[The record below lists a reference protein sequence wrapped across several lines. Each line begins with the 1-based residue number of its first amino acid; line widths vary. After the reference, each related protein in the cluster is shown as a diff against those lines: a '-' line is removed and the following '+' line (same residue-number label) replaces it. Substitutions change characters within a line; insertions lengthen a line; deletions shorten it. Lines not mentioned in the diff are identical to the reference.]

1 MTTACVAIA
10 AHTFDRLDQIKDAVA
25 SVLGGDRQPDQVV
38 VVVDNNPRLAGALT
52 GILPSSVTVLENEGR
67 GLSHARNRALNYT
80 NCDIV
85 AFLDDDATAS
95 PSWLHEIVTPFDQ
108 RPEVVG
114 VGGRICPNYDVGAR
128 PVPAELLWLVGSTYQ
143 GHRETPGYISRPI
156 GANMAFRRHVLT
168 DIGGFDPDF
177 GVVGTKRVNSNEE
190 IALCSQLRGTYG
202 EDCIWYAPTAVVD
215 HFVPAVRTRWR
226 YVIRRS
232 WVEGRSK
239 AGISARFGQ
248 QTMAD
253 DRSYASGVLLPGLF
267 RYIKTGLFRRDRVA
281 VHNATALVVVALAT
295 AGGYV
300 LAEAQRMVG
309 SVGSL

>member
-10 AHTFDRLDQIKDAVA
+10 AHTFDRLEQIKDSVA
-25 SVLGGDRQPDQVV
+25 SVLEGDRRPDQVV
-38 VVVDNNPRLAGALT
+38 LVVDNNPRLAVALA
-52 GILPSSVTVLENEGR
+52 GLLPSSVTVLENEGR
-67 GLSHARNRALNYT
+67 GLSHARNRALNHT
-80 NCDIV
+80 GCDIV

-95 PSWLHEIVTPFDQ
+95 TAWLHEIVASFDQ

-128 PVPAELLWLVGSTYQ
+128 PMPAELLWIVGSTYQ

-156 GANMAFRRHVLT
+156 GANMAFRRQVLT

-202 EDCIWYAPTAVVD
+202 DDCIWYAPSAIVD
-215 HFVPAVRTRWR
+215 HFVPAIRTRWR

-248 QTMAD
+248 HTMAD
-253 DRSYASGVLLPGLF
+253 DKSYASRVLLPGLF
-267 RYIKTGLFRRDRVA
+267 RYLKTALVRRDSAA
-281 VHNATALVVVALAT
+281 VHNAAALVVVGMAT

-300 LAEAQRMVG
+300 LAEAQRLLE

>member
-10 AHTFDRLDQIKDAVA
+10 AHTFDRLEQIKDSVA

-38 VVVDNNPRLAGALT
+38 LVVDNNPRLAVTLAGL
-52 GILPSSVTVLENEGR
+52 LPSSVVVLESEGR

-80 NCDIV
+80 GCDIV
-85 AFLDDDATAS
+85 AFLDDDATACT
-95 PSWLHEIVTPFDQ
+95 SWLHEIVTSFEQ

-114 VGGRICPNYDVGAR
+114 VGGRICPNYDVGSR
-128 PVPAELLWLVGSTYQ
+128 PVPAELLWIVGSTYQ

-168 DIGGFDPDF
+168 EIGGFDPDF

-190 IALCSQLRGTYG
+190 IALCSQLRRTYG
-202 EDCIWYAPTAVVD
+202 DDCIWYAPSAIVD
-215 HFVPAVRTRWR
+215 HFVPAIRTRWR

-248 QTMAD
+248 HTMAD
-253 DRSYASGVLLPGLF
+253 DRSYASRVLLPGLF
-267 RYIKTGLFRRDRVA
+267 GYVKTALFRRDRVA
-281 VHNATALVVVALAT
+281 IHNAAALIVVGIAT

-300 LAEAQRMVG
+300 LAEVQRVLG

>member
-25 SVLGGDRQPDQVV
+25 SVLDGDRQPDQVV
-38 VVVDNNPRLAGALT
+38 LVVDNNPRLAAALARL
-52 GILPSSVTVLENEGR
+52 LPTSVTVLENEGR
-67 GLSHARNRALNYT
+67 GLSHARNRALNHT
-80 NCDIV
+80 GCDIV

-95 PSWLHEIVTPFDQ
+95 TAWLHEIVASFDQ

-128 PVPAELLWLVGSTYQ
+128 PIPAELLWIVGSTYQ

-202 EDCIWYAPTAVVD
+202 DDCIWYAPSAIVD
-215 HFVPAVRTRWR
+215 HFVPAIRTRWR

-248 QTMAD
+248 HTMAD
-253 DRSYASGVLLPGLF
+253 DRSYASRVLLPGLF
-267 RYIKTGLFRRDRVA
+267 RYVRTALVRRDSA
-281 VHNATALVVVALAT
+281 AAHNATALVVVGIST

-300 LAEAQRMVG
+300 SAEAQRLLE

>member
-10 AHTFDRLDQIKDAVA
+10 AHTFDRLEQIKDSVA
-25 SVLGGDRQPDQVV
+25 SVLDGDRQPDQVV
-38 VVVDNNPRLAGALT
+38 LVVDNNPRLALALI
-52 GILPSSVTVLENEGR
+52 GMLPTSVTVLENEGR
-67 GLSHARNRALNYT
+67 GLSHARNRALNHT
-80 NCDIV
+80 RCDIV
-85 AFLDDDATAS
+85 AFLDDDATAATG
-95 PSWLHEIVTPFDQ
+95 WLHEIVASFDQ

-128 PVPAELLWLVGSTYQ
+128 PVPAELLWIVGSTYQ

-156 GANMAFRRHVLT
+156 GANMAFRRNALT
-168 DIGGFDPDF
+168 DMGGFDPDF

-202 EDCIWYAPTAVVD
+202 DDCIWYVPSAIVD
-215 HFVPAVRTRWR
+215 HFVPAIRTRWR

-248 QTMAD
+248 QTMAE
-253 DRSYASGVLLPGLF
+253 DRSYASRVLLPGLF
-267 RYIKTGLFRRDRVA
+267 RYIKTALVRRDSA
-281 VHNATALVVVALAT
+281 AAHNATALFVVGIAT

-300 LAEAQRMVG
+300 LAETQRLLE
-309 SVGSL
+309 SVGAL